1 MITDETDDITY
12 FKCVLAQ
19 RSFIG
24 VFGRVIH
31 FSCSIPLSFYTLY
44 NQIGMEVHVVC
55 LAMCFGTYMYMYM
68 LLLFCV
74 FSISHPSAI
83 ETLVFLLIASLVHYY
98 HSNSSHVLT
107 M

>member
-1 MITDETDDITY
+1 MRPGTAI
-12 FKCVLAQ
+12 FH
-19 RSFIG
+19 RSIWPGYSYLLFDTT
-24 VFGRVIH
+24 F
-31 FSCSIPLSFYTLY
+31 FYTLY
-44 NQIGMEVHVVC
+44 NQISMEVHVVC